1 MLVAMALS
9 YKVGQAFNHG
19 EDERTVAM
27 HVIANDYLNKQK
39 AEEEKDNEE
48 SNPMHAEAPTVEA
61 SAENETMAAGNSVV
75 KSEVITPM
83 VITIAGEAG
92 PHTKLMGTYT
102 LVQSRQVNDCPLYY
116 LEEPG
121 IAYLYR

>member
-27 HVIANDYLNKQK
+27 HIIANDYLNKQQ
-39 AEEEKDNEE
+39 AEEEKGNEE
-48 SNPMHAEAPTVEA
+48 SNPMHEEAPTEEA
-61 SAENETMAAGNSVV
+61 LENETIAAGDEVA
-75 KSEVITPM
+75 KSEVIAPT

-92 PHTKLMGTYT
+92 PHAKLMGTYT

-121 IAYLYR
+121 NAYLYR